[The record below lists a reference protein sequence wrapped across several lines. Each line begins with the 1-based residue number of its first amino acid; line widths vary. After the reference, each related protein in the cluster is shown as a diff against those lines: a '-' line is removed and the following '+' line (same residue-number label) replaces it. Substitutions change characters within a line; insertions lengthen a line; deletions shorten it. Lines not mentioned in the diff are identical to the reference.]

1 MIQNLKYLL
10 LIRLFA
16 IGGQVLAFFFM
27 QYFFAIR
34 LPVVP
39 ISIIIVALGL
49 FTFFSWQYI
58 HRSPVLSQRTFLV
71 QLLAD
76 LVALSLLIYFTGGS
90 INPFISLFIIP
101 IIFAAASLKATYTWV
116 IAIIALACY
125 TTLMF
130 FHVPLTY
137 VHHHEDHLGLHIWG
151 MWYGFILSAI
161 LVAYFVSRIA
171 RTLRDQDRKLA
182 AIREEQLHAEQILAL
197 GTLAAGTA
205 HELGTPLSTMAVLAK
220 ELEHDY
226 ADNPEL
232 SENLG
237 LIRQQIDRCKSILAR
252 MAIDA
257 GELQAESGYKTVLAD
272 YFTDLINNWQN
283 TRHDMEV
290 NINLKNGQ
298 AGPLIIADH
307 TLTHA
312 LNNVLDNAADA
323 TANRIDIE
331 AEWDDNNLTIKI
343 HDNGH
348 GIDRE
353 ILNNLGKTIVTSKTQ
368 GNGMGLGLFLAQ
380 TTFNR
385 YGGSMQLNNR
395 TEGGTTVIIILPLSS
410 IIAD

>member
-39 ISIIIVALGL
+39 ISIIIAVLGL

-58 HRSPVLSQRTFLV
+58 HRSPVLSQKTFLI

-101 IIFAAASLKATYTWV
+101 IIFAAASLKTTYTWI
-116 IAIIALACY
+116 IAIIALTCY

-130 FHVPLTY
+130 FHVPLTHQ
-137 VHHHEDHLGLHIWG
+137 HHHGDHMDLHIWG
-151 MWYGFILSAI
+151 MWYGFILSAL

-171 RTLRDQDRKLA
+171 KTLRERDRKLA

-226 ADNPEL
+226 ADNSEL

-257 GELQAESGYKTVLAD
+257 GELQAESGYRTVLVD
-272 YFTDLINNWQN
+272 YLTRLVDDWNN
-283 TRHDMEV
+283 TRQDVEV
-290 NINLKNGQ
+290 YINLKNGQ
-298 AGPLIIADH
+298 SGPLIIADH

-312 LNNVLDNAADA
+312 LVNVLNNAADA
-323 TANRIDIE
+323 TANRVDIE
-331 AEWDDNNLTIKI
+331 ADWNKDNLIIKI
-343 HDNGH
+343 HDDGH

-368 GNGMGLGLFLAQ
+368 SNGMGLGLFLAQ

-385 YGGSMQLNNR
+385 YGGSMQLNNQA
-395 TEGGTTVIIILPLSS
+395 EGGATVTITLPLSS